1 MSSAQSVI
9 LPFGQPPAFP
19 GQVTRRIDSD
29 SAVSKESSAN
39 IGFGLGVKPGTNVK
53 EMLLPTASNSALL
66 GITINNAVS
75 APGGSGGFGGLDQ
88 VSAVDGITPNG
99 MAEVLTNGRIWAQV
113 DADASPAKET
123 SAYWRWQSDGVNNT
137 RVGTFR
143 ETDDGHV
150 VDTRKQVKFNGG
162 KFKSVD
168 QLTGGST
175 WIAEVMIDVYSQA

>member
-9 LPFGQPPAFP
+9 LPFGQPPGFP

-29 SAVSKESSAN
+29 SAVSKETVNN

-53 EMLLPTASNSALL
+53 EMLLPTASTSKLL

-75 APGGSGGFGGLDQ
+75 APGTFGGLDQ
-88 VSAVDGITPNG
+88 TSTPDGITPNG
-99 MAEVLTNGRIWAQV
+99 MGEVLNNGRIYAQV
-113 DADASPAKET
+113 DADAVPAKET
-123 SAYWRWQSDGVNNT
+123 SAYWRFESDGASNT

-143 ETDDGHV
+143 ETDDTHV
-150 VDTRKQVKFNGG
+150 VDTRKQVKFNGA

-175 WIAEVMIDVYSQA
+175 WIAEVMIDIYNAA